1 MGSQRVG
8 HDWATELNWTDLN
21 WIFHYIY
28 VPQLL
33 CAFSVNW
40 HLGCSH
46 ILATENSAAM
56 NIGVHVSFSIM
67 VSSGYMPSSEIVGS
81 YGSLTPSFLRNFLTG
96 LHSGCINLHFHQP
109 CKRVLFST
117 CSPAFLV
124 CRYFDDGH
132 SDWYEMIPHVVL
144 ICISLIMKNVEHL
157 FMYLLAIHMFSLENC
172 LFGSSA
178 HLLIGLFV
186 FLLLSYK
193 SYLHNLQINPLSYI
207 YSFHCVF
214 YWFSIQFQTLWK
226 DRLHITSSYWLY
238 Y

>member
-1 MGSQRVG
+1 
-8 HDWATELNWTDLN
+8 
-21 WIFHYIY
+21 
-28 VPQLL
+28 
-33 CAFSVNW
+33 
-40 HLGCSH
+40 
-46 ILATENSAAM
+46 M

-214 YWFSIQFQTLWK
+214 Y
-226 DRLHITSSYWLY
+226 
-238 Y
+238 